1 MPESPYLSRFQIRD
15 LEGFSGVKAHTIRI
29 WEKRY
34 GLLRPERTLTNIRTY
49 GMEELKN
56 LLNVAYLNKHGHKI
70 SRIAKLS
77 QVERERLVKDTAH
90 EQNDL
95 GDALN
100 ALKMSMLGFDEAEFD
115 SICDRYRQASGF
127 RALVED
133 LFMPLLEHIGLLW
146 QTSSICPSHEHFVSN
161 LVRQKISA
169 ELDALPPL
177 PANSDPLAVLFLPEN
192 EIHELGLLY
201 VAYVLRSLGRRAIYL
216 GQSVPMA
223 DLEEVSGTCSQ
234 RITFISFVT
243 AFPSMDELI
252 PYANRFVELVPKE
265 RCALWLCGGQIARL
279 GDVPW
284 PEGVRAFTHIRNL
297 LQELEATATTGS
309 ER

>member
-1 MPESPYLSRFQIRD
+1 MLESPFRSRFQIRD
-15 LEGFSGVKAHTIRI
+15 LEEFSGVKAHTIRI

-49 GMEELKN
+49 GLEELKN
-56 LLNVAYLNKHGHKI
+56 LLNVAYLNRHGHKI

-77 QVERERLVKDTAH
+77 QLDRERLVRDTAQ

-95 GDALN
+95 GDALTG
-100 ALKMSMLGFDEAEFD
+100 LKMSMLGFDEAQFD

-127 RALVED
+127 RAVVED
-133 LFMPLLEHIGLLW
+133 LFVPLLEHIGLLW

-169 ELDALPPL
+169 EIDALPPI
-177 PANSDPLAVLFLPEN
+177 PTTSDPIVVLFLPEH

-223 DLEEVSGTCSQ
+223 DLEQVSGTFSQ
-234 RITFISFVT
+234 RLIFISFVT
-243 AFPSMDELI
+243 AFPAMDELI
-252 PYANRFVELVPKE
+252 PYANRFRELVPKE

-279 GDVPW
+279 GDAPW
-284 PEGVRAFTHIRNL
+284 PEGVRAFTHIREL
-297 LQELEATATTGS
+297 LQELEASATGGA